1 LKLLTAVLSSE
12 DLEKTKRCLTTVG
25 DDVVLI
31 VNTLNKDYIKEVLD
45 AKLNVSQFAITL
57 SNGTPGLG
65 KQSVLDYFL
74 KTNYTHLTFIDSDD
88 YYMPGGIERIKK
100 HLEGFDYVGCLTDV
114 FTPQRKLISM
124 VEWKYPKTLRKEF
137 ATDSDKFKTFFAT
150 MRKIGQTYSTETI
163 VQRIVGLSKHG
174 ARAFKFS
181 DKLMGLD
188 DVQAQVNLAL
198 ECSKGNIKGKIV
210 YDKDIYLY
218 DRSDGAGTL
227 SDFVDKTFTPEQE
240 KIFWEGIHEGEYD
253 AEAFEYESVISN
265 LTEEERMRIILDYDI
280 QRN

>member
-25 DDVVLI
+25 DDAVLI
-31 VNTLNKDYIKEVLD
+31 INTLNKDYVQEVLN
-45 AKLNVSQFAITL
+45 AKLDISQFAITL

-74 KTNYTHLTFIDSDD
+74 KTSYTHLTFIDSDD
-88 YYMPGGIERIKK
+88 YYMPGGIERIKE
-100 HLEGFDYVGCLTDV
+100 HLEDFDYVGCLTDV
-114 FTPQRKLISM
+114 YTPQRKLLSM
-124 VEWKYPKTLRKEF
+124 LEWQFPKTLRKEF
-137 ATDSDKFKTFFAT
+137 ATDKDKFKTFYKT
-150 MRKIGQTYSTETI
+150 MRDIAQAYSHETI
-163 VQRIVGLSKHG
+163 VQRIVGLSKKG

-227 SDFVDKTFTPEQE
+227 SDFVDNTFTPEQE

-280 QRN
+280 QQN

>member
-1 LKLLTAVLSSE
+1 MKLLTVVLSSE

-25 DDVVLI
+25 KDAVLI
-31 VNTLNKDYIKEVLD
+31 VNTQNKLYLSEVFQSDIKHKV
-45 AKLNVSQFAITL
+45 FITP
-57 SNGTPGLG
+57 SNGTPGKG

-74 KTNYTHLTFIDSDD
+74 TTQYSHLTFIDSDD
-88 YYMPGGIERIKK
+88 YYMPGGIERIEK

-114 FTPQRKLISM
+114 FTPQRNLISM
-124 VEWKYPKTLRKEF
+124 MEWQFPKTLRKEF
-137 ATDSDKFKTFFAT
+137 YTDKDKFKTFYKT
-150 MRKIGQTYSTETI
+150 MRNIVQTYSHETV
-163 VQRIVGLSKHG
+163 VQRIVGLSKAG
-174 ARAFKFS
+174 AKAFKFS

-227 SDFVDKTFTPEQE
+227 SEFVDNTFTPEQE
-240 KIFWEGIHEGEYD
+240 QEFWNGIHEGEYD
-253 AEAFEYESVISN
+253 KEAFEYETVFSS

-280 QRN
+280 QSN